1 MLAEG
6 NQASSKGNTGTGH
19 GLGVQH
25 FPSVPKT
32 RSHTETLQ
40 LRGLSPRVT
49 CRGLVVPGES
59 NVVPPGISS
68 LLSLKWKK

>member
-32 RSHTETLQ
+32 RSHTESLW
-40 LRGLSPRVT
+40 LHGLSPRVT
-49 CRGLVVPGES
+49 CRVLGGSRGKSHSPTRHFF
-59 NVVPPGISS
+59 SS
-68 LLSLKWKK
+68 